1 MGGRSPLRVWW
12 ANASGNFG
20 VLNHAYAVSFNAT
33 SDQSVKDDV
42 KDIDLTPIFDNCN
55 VKSYNRTDKPELGKR
70 VGFIA
75 QDIQKACTD
84 NNLPNTFNQEIQQDD
99 ETTLLGLDYSR
110 LVTVLW
116 SKCKQLEA
124 RLSAIELAIQNA

>member
-1 MGGRSPLRVWW
+1 MNIYMNLYLVG
-12 ANASGNFG
+12 
-20 VLNHAYAVSFNAT
+20 HAYAISFNAS
-33 SDQSVKDDV
+33 SDQSIKDDV

-55 VKSYNRTDKPELGKR
+55 VKSYLRTDKPEWDRR

-84 NNLPNTFNQEIQQDD
+84 NNLPNTFNMSMQQDD
-99 ETTLLGLDYSR
+99 DTTLLGLDYSR

-116 SKCKQLEA
+116 SKVKQLEQRIA
-124 RLSAIELAIQNA
+124 VLE